1 LFRES
6 AVTLARKGLRRI
18 SVDGIR
24 YVWKLSI
31 DRGFFTIVVELAS
44 DAGQRLEA
52 QTRRDRHRGDA
63 GSITPAGVAAVIRAA
78 IGDGWQPTARKSPFR
93 MTDID
98 ARVRLD
104 GSSPG

>member
-1 LFRES
+1 M
-6 AVTLARKGLRRI
+6 
-18 SVDGIR
+18 DGTR

-31 DRGFFTIVVELAS
+31 DSATFTIVVELAS

-52 QTRRDRHRGDA
+52 RTRRDRHRGDA

-78 IGDGWQPTARKSPFR
+78 IRDGWQPTVRKSPFR

-98 ARVRLD
+98 AQIRLD
-104 GSSPG
+104 GSSPA